1 MKPVRYYLRNRQVE
15 CLARDL
21 LKKQGY
27 LVVRSAGTNAPVD
40 LVAWNGDDSLLFV
53 RTGRTRSSF
62 TNPMALVT
70 ARFRHEVDTLRRLP
84 RLPYLTVQ
92 LWVFFDHQGWRFF
105 EVFPGGVVEVD
116 GNVA

>member
-21 LKKQGY
+21 LREQGHV
-27 LVVRSAGTNAPVD
+27 VVRSAGKNAPVD
-40 LVAWNGDDSLLFV
+40 LVAWKGDGSLLFV
-53 RTGRTRSSF
+53 RTGRTRSSCSN
-62 TNPMALVT
+62 TMASVIV
-70 ARFRHEVDTLRRLP
+70 RFRHEVDTLRKLP

-92 LWVFFDHQGWRFF
+92 LWVFFDRQGWRFF

-116 GNVA
+116 YDVA